1 MHMQTCR
8 KVEKLKYWSCVGV
21 DSFTSSNNTA
31 YVYMRDQSCFNF
43 QLFSMHHFCTVNY
56 RIATLKF
63 SQVGLQESMDEKE
76 PMPLL

>member
-1 MHMQTCR
+1 MHMQ
-8 KVEKLKYWSCVGV
+8 VEKLKYWSCVGV
-21 DSFTSSNNTA
+21 DSFTSSNNTV
-31 YVYMRDQSCFNF
+31 YVYLRDQSCFILLIFNAP
-43 QLFSMHHFCTVNY
+43 FCIVNY

>member
-1 MHMQTCR
+1 MHMQ
-8 KVEKLKYWSCVGV
+8 VEKLKYWSCVGV

-31 YVYMRDQSCFNF
+31 YVYMRDQSCFILLIFSSF
-43 QLFSMHHFCTVNY
+43 QCTIFGIVNY